1 MAPLHDDPDCFAH
14 DPERTAKAAEA
25 RRIGGLRR
33 REESAIAV
41 AYDLPGLDTVACT
54 RRREPGNDERA
65 LGWSRADAETLLVC
79 AGRHA
84 GGRDG
89 CTS

>member
-14 DPERTAKAAEA
+14 DPERTAKATEA

-33 REESAIAV
+33 REEGAIAV

-54 RRREPGNDERA
+54 AGSGTPLDAR
-65 LGWSRADAETLLVC
+65 LGGPEA
-79 AGRHA
+79 
-84 GGRDG
+84 
-89 CTS
+89 